1 MFQDFH
7 SIPQRRDEGDGRPI
21 GQRLKVERWELLLNY
36 NWLASQALFA
46 KQLPFNILHNNQIK
60 NISLGDLVYSK
71 PFSLKVCF
79 VEFV

>member
-7 SIPQRRDEGDGRPI
+7 SIPQRRDEGDSRPI

-46 KQLPFNILHNNQIK
+46 KQLPSNILHNNQIK